1 MALDPEDL
9 YEVDSDVPDLDGAV
23 LLHYFDGFMDAG
35 SAGKLVA
42 EHLLSEFEHRVIARF
57 DVDRLIDYRS
67 RRPTM
72 TYSIDHW
79 ESYDAPELVVHLLHD
94 ADGIP
99 FLLLTGPEP
108 DHDWERFSAA
118 VRGLVERWGVRLTAG
133 FHGIPMGAPHTRP
146 LGVTAHATRN
156 ELVGEHRP
164 LPNRMQVPGS
174 LAALLEFRLGE
185 WGHDAVGFAGHVP
198 HYLAQSTYPGSAV
211 MVLDA
216 LTRATGL
223 NLPDTELAEA
233 GRVADEEINRQI
245 AESDEVADVVRAL
258 ERQYD
263 TFVEASGK
271 ESLLAESVEH
281 MPTAEELGSQFER
294 FLAEQQGP
302 SDTPER

>member
-9 YEVDSDVPDLDGAV
+9 YEVDSDVPDLGGAV

-42 EHLLSEFEHRVIARF
+42 EQLLNSSEHRVIARF

-67 RRPTM
+67 RRPAM

-79 ESYDAPELVVHLLHD
+79 EAYDAPELVVHLLHD
-94 ADGIP
+94 ADGVP

-108 DHDWERFSAA
+108 DHDWERFCAA
-118 VRGLVERWGVRLTAG
+118 VRGLVERWDVRLTTG

-174 LAALLEFRLGE
+174 IAGLLEFRLGE
-185 WGHDAVGFAGHVP
+185 WGHDASGFAAHVP
-198 HYLAQSTYPGSAV
+198 PYLEDSTYPSA
-211 MVLDA
+211 A
-216 LTRATGL
+216 LNLLGAIAAATGL
-223 NLPDTELAEA
+223 NLPDEELREASHAAEA
-233 GRVADEEINRQI
+233 EIARQVAGSEKVADL
-245 AESDEVADVVRAL
+245 VRAL
-258 ERQYD
+258 EQQYD
-263 TFVEASGK
+263 TFMEASGK

-281 MPTAEELGSQFER
+281 MPTAEELGNQFER
-294 FLAEQQGP
+294 FLAEQNGGD
-302 SDTPER
+302 SPER